1 MKARL
6 VEPQDCPHQVK
17 FMPSTTAA
25 ETASRSAS
33 GYAISAFLPPN
44 SSSIGLSVSAAAFI
58 TARPVGTLPISA
70 TMATSGWL
78 ESTCPTSRPPGTT
91 FHTPGGRMPSI
102 SSASRS
108 AESGAC
114 SGGLSTTVLP
124 AASGAPDLPAA
135 NMNGWLNGMMR
146 PTTPSGSRTEKFTT
160 SGPIGIEAPFISVTR
175 PA

>member
-1 MKARL
+1 M
-6 VEPQDCPHQVK
+6 
-17 FMPSTTAA
+17 T
-25 ETASRSAS
+25 
-33 GYAISAFLPPN
+33 
-44 SSSIGLSVSAAAFI
+44 GLSVSAAAFI

-70 TMATSGWL
+70 TLATSGWL
-78 ESTCPTSRPPGTT
+78 ASTWPTSLPPGTT

-108 AESGAC
+108 EDSGAC
-114 SGGLSTTVLP
+114 SGGLITMVLP
-124 AASGAPDLPAA
+124 AASGAADLPAT

-146 PTTPSGSRTEKFTT
+146 PTTPKGSRTEKFTA